1 MRMEMMR
8 IRMRMRRHRV
18 SPGDRESHRKRQ
30 LLGRAIHMAPWRGEW
45 VGEVATASATAS
57 ASSAASLLRD
67 KKERARQQ
75 VGEGRVPVWGRAMGV
90 RYTGTSRHERERER
104 EREGALGSTSTSTHL
119 PVVVAW
125 RAARARGGKEQ
136 IRSGRAVLRA
146 CHARPWA
153 SGGLLQEVAG
163 WGVVRVGA
171 GEPVRAR
178 VGAV

>member
-1 MRMEMMR
+1 M
-8 IRMRMRRHRV
+8 
-18 SPGDRESHRKRQ
+18 
-30 LLGRAIHMAPWRGEW
+30 
-45 VGEVATASATAS
+45 GEVATASATAS

-90 RYTGTSRHERERER
+90 RYTGTSRHEWERER